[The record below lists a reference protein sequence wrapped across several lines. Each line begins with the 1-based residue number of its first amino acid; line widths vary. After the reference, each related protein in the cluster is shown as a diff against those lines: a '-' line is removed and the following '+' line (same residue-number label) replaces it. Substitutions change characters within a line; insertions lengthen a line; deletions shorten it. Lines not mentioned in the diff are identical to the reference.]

1 MPFIR
6 PIALTVSLLFSTL
19 SGAVTL
25 EVEEPSVQSEPE
37 LMSKMPK
44 VVDSF
49 TLQGYKYFNDGSGYS
64 IRYSNPRK
72 QRMADLYIYEV
83 AEENASLKHS
93 DLVVGSTRAT
103 MQAISSAAKQGHYD
117 NYNVIH
123 AATHNHGV
131 RTVARVQAT
140 YLRQNLA
147 SYTLV
152 YQTEHNGT
160 LLKVRV
166 TMPDNA
172 SNRESTEWDEF
183 TDTLFLAVID
193 ELDKDEPPSE
203 ELAVEDSIEEL
214 SKEL

>member
-123 AATHNHGV
+123 AAIE
-131 RTVARVQAT
+131 RV
-140 YLRQNLA
+140 L
-147 SYTLV
+147 
-152 YQTEHNGT
+152 NGMNSPT
-160 LLKVRV
+160 PYFLPSLMSLIRMSRRAKNWLLK
-166 TMPDNA
+166 TALKSCLKN
-172 SNRESTEWDEF
+172 SSESQV
-183 TDTLFLAVID
+183 AG
-193 ELDKDEPPSE
+193 
-203 ELAVEDSIEEL
+203 
-214 SKEL
+214 